1 MADVFADDGEAAF
14 GSFGDD
20 MVTDH
25 AHRAAGFESS
35 DRTVH
40 GIEGA
45 LGNSASII
53 GDVTHEEG
61 FRLVAMPTVDDGG
74 DIHVND
80 IAVLEDIAIRNSVA
94 DHIINAGTAGFRVA
108 KVSECGGLV
117 FMSNGVFMDQPVD
130 FFSSDAGLDEG
141 ANVIHELGI
150 EFPGSAHPVALRLR
164 QLKFSEILQHV
175 QGKNLYSNKVRS
187 GKRERTNLPK
197 NVANPTPHR
206 EQGTGLPNPQR
217 KRGTGFGQDPFE

>member
-1 MADVFADDGEAAF
+1 
-14 GSFGDD
+14 
-20 MVTDH
+20 
-25 AHRAAGFESS
+25 
-35 DRTVH
+35 
-40 GIEGA
+40 
-45 LGNSASII
+45 
-53 GDVTHEEG
+53 
-61 FRLVAMPTVDDGG
+61 
-74 DIHVND
+74 
-80 IAVLEDIAIRNSVA
+80 
-94 DHIINAGTAGFRVA
+94 
-108 KVSECGGLV
+108 
-117 FMSNGVFMDQPVD
+117 MDQPVD

-150 EFPGSAHPVALRLR
+150 EFPGSAHPVALRLC

-187 GKRERTNLPK
+187 GKRERKNLPK